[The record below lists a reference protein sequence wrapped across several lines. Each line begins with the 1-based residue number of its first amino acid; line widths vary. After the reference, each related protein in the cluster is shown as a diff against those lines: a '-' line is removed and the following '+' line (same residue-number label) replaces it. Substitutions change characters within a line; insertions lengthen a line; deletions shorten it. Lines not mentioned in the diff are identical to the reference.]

1 MRSLDVILFCSI
13 GERARHILQRLKMAG
28 VNQTHVISGAGE
40 QHSLDL
46 STLTVDLVICD
57 SFGST
62 SEISFFR
69 MLCETSGFFSILKND
84 DLDENVRWGI
94 SSFRTMAR
102 KYNAGGYSDLLGQE
116 AFSSLVL
123 KVATVKRCVND
134 HYRSSIAQPASAVDE
149 SLQVLVEREVVQA
162 IEAQQMVPHY
172 QPKVCLKTSQILGV
186 EVLARWQHPHKGL
199 LYPAQFLQAVDKT
212 DSHGPLF
219 FSLFGQGLKLHKYLY
234 SIGDSLVFSYN
245 IEACQLRVED
255 FAEQLI
261 EQVRKIGL
269 PLRFITLE
277 ITEKHTLSLDMTVI
291 ENITTLVRRGVNL
304 SLDDFGTGF
313 SSIARLAQLPFNQIK
328 LDAGFVAQSLGFK
341 ESRIIESIVAL
352 SGALNLE
359 VVAEGVETE
368 KQRKHLELLGVDAA
382 QGYLFYKAL
391 DGAALVSALLATT
404 TSALLDKTRGV

>member
-1 MRSLDVILFCSI
+1 MR
-13 GERARHILQRLKMAG
+13 AG
-28 VNQTHVISGAGE
+28 VSQGRWFWQVERMIR
-40 QHSLDL
+40 
-46 STLTVDLVICD
+46 
-57 SFGST
+57 SFGLAPDAA
-62 SEISFFR
+62 E
-69 MLCETSGFFSILKND
+69 
-84 DLDENVRWGI
+84 
-94 SSFRTMAR
+94 
-102 KYNAGGYSDLLGQE
+102 
-116 AFSSLVL
+116 
-123 KVATVKRCVND
+123 
-134 HYRSSIAQPASAVDE
+134 
-149 SLQVLVEREVVQA
+149 
-162 IEAQQMVPHY
+162 IEA
-172 QPKVCLKTSQILGV
+172 
-186 EVLARWQHPHKGL
+186 LARGALERLPEPFRAHLDGVL
-199 LYPAQFLQAVDKT
+199 
-212 DSHGPLF
+212 
-219 FSLFGQGLKLHKYLY
+219 
-234 SIGDSLVFSYN
+234 
-245 IEACQLRVED
+245 LRVED